1 METCKSDNYR
11 FIRNIGSYPTYEEWK
26 PILAVV
32 AKAIT
37 IVLIL
42 PMRNGNLGYEIA
54 YSQDGIVLI
63 LPMRNGNVLSLYS
76 FCPLLFVLILPMR
89 NGNCQFSL
97 YSFSASIYVL
107 ILPMRNGNLSWTDNN
122 NYIYRVLILPMRNGN
137 NKANL
142 LK

>member
-63 LPMRNGNVLSLYS
+63 LPMRNGNVLSLY
-76 FCPLLFVLILPMR
+76 
-89 NGNCQFSL
+89 
-97 YSFSASIYVL
+97 
-107 ILPMRNGNLSWTDNN
+107 
-122 NYIYRVLILPMRNGN
+122 
-137 NKANL
+137 
-142 LK
+142 